1 MDNQRYN
8 GHFQLKSDTNGRLIS
23 YQGDNTQI
31 QALIRDNQW
40 LDIKQLKIN
49 LPDDNQIELAA
60 EIALPLN
67 VDSLPENGS
76 ISTTLLTSH
85 YAYPLVFIAQW
96 QGNSGTISIAEQG
109 GGQALV
115 VLPWNVTAEN
125 ITIEK
130 GVGNGLG
137 LINPYVVV

>member
-67 VDSLPENGS
+67 VDSLQKMVLS
-76 ISTTLLTSH
+76 
-85 YAYPLVFIAQW
+85 AQHC
-96 QGNSGTISIAEQG
+96 
-109 GGQALV
+109 
-115 VLPWNVTAEN
+115 
-125 ITIEK
+125 
-130 GVGNGLG
+130 
-137 LINPYVVV
+137 